1 MSDALIRAE
10 AVTRVY
16 RTGEVVVDALIEI
29 DLVVERGEFTAIA
42 GPSGSGKST
51 LLNLIGGL
59 DNPTLGRVFLAGHL
73 IGDMSGNELSD
84 FRRDHIGFVFQS
96 YNLIPVL
103 DVVENIEYVMLLQGV
118 SSTERRRRVEEMLA
132 EVGLEG
138 MADRRPDQLSGGQQQ
153 RLTIARALSQEPE
166 LLLLDEFSIAVDPV
180 TTMRIEDV
188 LKELKKEMTII
199 LVTNLVQQARR
210 LADRTAFFLN
220 GEVVEVGDTAEL
232 FTRNTKDK
240 RTTDYLEGRFG

>member
-16 RTGEVVVDALIEI
+16 RTGEVVVDALREI
-29 DLVVERGEFTAIA
+29 DLVIERGEFTAIA

-59 DNPTLGRVFLAGHL
+59 DNPTSGRVFLAGHL

-118 SSTERRRRVEEMLA
+118 SSTDRRRRVEEMLA

-153 RLTIARALSQEPE
+153 RVAIARAMVSRPDLILADEPTANLDSTTGGE
-166 LLLLDEFSIAVDPV
+166 LLDMMRRLNETRGMTFVFSTHDRMI
-180 TTMRIEDV
+180 MERSRR
-188 LKELKKEMTII
+188 
-199 LVTNLVQQARR
+199 LVT
-210 LADRTAFFLN
+210 LADGRIDSD
-220 GEVVEVGDTAEL
+220 EVRG
-232 FTRNTKDK
+232 
-240 RTTDYLEGRFG
+240 

>member
-1 MSDALIRAE
+1 MPDALIRAE

-16 RTGEVVVDALIEI
+16 RTGEVEVGALKEV

-51 LLNLIGGL
+51 LLNLISGL
-59 DNPTLGRVFLAGHL
+59 DNPTSGRVFLAGQP

-103 DVVENIEYVMLLQGV
+103 DVVENIEYVMLLQRV
-118 SSTERRRRVEEMLA
+118 ASAERRRRVEEMLA

-153 RLTIARALSQEPE
+153 RVAIARAMVSRPDLILADEPTANLDSATGGE
-166 LLLLDEFSIAVDPV
+166 LLDMMRRLNETRGMTFVFSTHDP
-180 TTMRIEDV
+180 MIMERSRR
-188 LKELKKEMTII
+188 
-199 LVTNLVQQARR
+199 LVTLVDGRI
-210 LADRTAFFLN
+210 DSD
-220 GEVVEVGDTAEL
+220 EVRG
-232 FTRNTKDK
+232 
-240 RTTDYLEGRFG
+240 

>member
-1 MSDALIRAE
+1 MSAALIRAE
-10 AVTRVY
+10 AVSRVY

-59 DNPTLGRVFLAGHL
+59 DNPTSGGVFLAGHL

-153 RLTIARALSQEPE
+153 RVAIARAMVSRPDLILADEPTANLDSTTGGE
-166 LLLLDEFSIAVDPV
+166 LLDMMRRLNETRGITFVFSTHDRMI
-180 TTMRIEDV
+180 MERSRR
-188 LKELKKEMTII
+188 
-199 LVTNLVQQARR
+199 LVTLVDGRI
-210 LADRTAFFLN
+210 DSD
-220 GEVVEVGDTAEL
+220 EVRG
-232 FTRNTKDK
+232 
-240 RTTDYLEGRFG
+240 

>member
-1 MSDALIRAE
+1 MSAALIRAE

-51 LLNLIGGL
+51 LLNLSGVL
-59 DNPTLGRVFLAGHL
+59 DNPTSGRGFLAGHL

-153 RLTIARALSQEPE
+153 RVAIARAMVSRPDLILADEPTANLDSTTGGE
-166 LLLLDEFSIAVDPV
+166 LLDMMRRLNETRGITFVFSTHDRMI
-180 TTMRIEDV
+180 MERSRR
-188 LKELKKEMTII
+188 
-199 LVTNLVQQARR
+199 LVT
-210 LADRTAFFLN
+210 LADGRIDSD
-220 GEVVEVGDTAEL
+220 EVRG
-232 FTRNTKDK
+232 
-240 RTTDYLEGRFG
+240 

>member
-1 MSDALIRAE
+1 MSAALIRAE
-10 AVTRVY
+10 AVSRVY

-59 DNPTLGRVFLAGHL
+59 DNPTSGGVFLAGHL

-153 RLTIARALSQEPE
+153 RVAIARAMVSRPDLILADEPTANLDSTTGGE
-166 LLLLDEFSIAVDPV
+166 LLDMMRRLNETRGMTFVFSTHDRMI
-180 TTMRIEDV
+180 MERSRR
-188 LKELKKEMTII
+188 
-199 LVTNLVQQARR
+199 LVTLVDGRI
-210 LADRTAFFLN
+210 DSD
-220 GEVVEVGDTAEL
+220 EVRG
-232 FTRNTKDK
+232 
-240 RTTDYLEGRFG
+240 